1 VLQDESTVIL
11 FHAELD
17 SLGNAYGVPAKNEH
31 PPGDPKFY
39 STFLKSRPQKLE
51 TDAVSLITTVQHKY
65 PSLRCH
71 IVHLSA
77 ASALPLIH
85 AAKSSGLKL
94 TVETCFHYLCL
105 SADEIPDGRP
115 QFKCCPPIREHTNRE
130 LLWDALK
137 DGTLDCVVSDHSP
150 CVSELKN
157 MDEGDIMNAWGGI
170 STLGL
175 GLSLLWTE
183 GKRRGVTIGQIV
195 KWTSVQTAEHAGLG
209 SIKGQLKV
217 GYDADLI
224 IWDSEAKYKVSLRH
238 CLLHPSTDRLL
249 RSPRI

>member
-1 VLQDESTVIL
+1 MIL

-17 SLGNAYGVPAKNEH
+17 SPGNAYGVPPKDDH
-31 PPGDPKFY
+31 PPGDPTFY
-39 STFLKSRPQKLE
+39 STFLKSRPQTLE
-51 TDAVSLITTVQHKY
+51 TDAISLIVEAQRKV

-77 ASALPLIH
+77 ASALSLIRT
-85 AAKSSGLKL
+85 AKSSGLKL

-105 SADEIPDGRP
+105 STDQIPNGRP
-115 QFKCCPPIREHTNRE
+115 QFKCCPPIRERANME
-130 LLWDALK
+130 LLWEALK
-137 DGTLDCVVSDHSP
+137 DSTLDCVVSDHSP
-150 CVSELKN
+150 CITALKN

-183 GKRRGVTIGQIV
+183 GKKRGVSIGQIV
-195 KWTSVQTAEHAGLG
+195 KWTSVNTAEHAGL
-209 SIKGQLKV
+209 SSSKGQLKA

-224 IWDSEAKYKVSLRH
+224 IWDSEAEYKVSLT
-238 CLLHPSTDRLL
+238 PTNPFID
-249 RSPRI
+249 

>member
-1 VLQDESTVIL
+1 
-11 FHAELD
+11 
-17 SLGNAYGVPAKNEH
+17 
-31 PPGDPKFY
+31 
-39 STFLKSRPQKLE
+39 
-51 TDAVSLITTVQHKY
+51 
-65 PSLRCH
+65 
-71 IVHLSA
+71 
-77 ASALPLIH
+77 
-85 AAKSSGLKL
+85 LKL

-195 KWTSVQTAEHAGLG
+195 RWTSVQTAEHAGLG